1 MAHNPNLFAYAAL
14 LAWPLVSLCLF
25 AALPVKRALIWTLLG
40 AYLLLP
46 VGTVIKFAGIP
57 GFDKESVPA
66 LMALLGCFFFARSKK
81 AVKKHFG
88 IPELLVTALVVSPF
102 ITSEFNGDALEV
114 GGEHGSFVIPGVG
127 HYEALSASVSEL
139 IVLLPFWLGRRFL
152 RSSDDNL
159 DVLRILTIA
168 GLAYSLPMLFEVR
181 MSPQLHTWIY
191 GYFPHSFAQQMRD
204 GGFRPV
210 VFLGHGLIVAFFGM
224 TTVLA
229 STALW
234 KTNVRVSAAVP
245 PALVTAWLG
254 GTLLLCKSLGSL
266 VYASVCAPLIF
277 FAKPRL
283 QVRLAVVLATIALT
297 YPVLRTLDLVPTE
310 SILNAAASVS
320 AERAES
326 LKVRLDQE
334 KMLLAHALERPW
346 FGWGR
351 FGRGRVY
358 DEWGKD
364 VSITDGHWIITIT
377 TFGLFGFLA
386 EFGLIALSV
395 FRAASALRFASSNRE
410 RVYLAALALIVAVG
424 MIDLLPNASISAWS
438 WLLMGSLLG
447 RAETVKYGI
456 KRLKLKDGFQSK
468 HLASHELAESPNPS
482 LRYR

>member
-1 MAHNPNLFAYAAL
+1 M
-14 LAWPLVSLCLF
+14 
-25 AALPVKRALIWTLLG
+25 
-40 AYLLLP
+40 LLP
-46 VGTVIKFAGIP
+46 VGTVIKFPGIP

-66 LMALLGCFFFARSKK
+66 LMALLGCFFFAPSKK
-81 AVKKHFG
+81 AVKKQFG
-88 IPELLVTALVVSPF
+88 MVELLVTALLVSPF

-114 GGEHGSFVIPGVG
+114 GGQYGSFVVFGVG
-127 HYEALSASVSEL
+127 HYEAVSASVSEL

-152 RSSDDNL
+152 CGSEDNL
-159 DVLRILTIA
+159 DLLRILTIA

-191 GYFPHSFAQQMRD
+191 GYFPHSFEQQMRD

-210 VFLGHGLIVAFFGM
+210 VFLGHGLLVAFFGM

-234 KTNVRVSAAVP
+234 KTNVRVIAAAP
-245 PALVTAWLG
+245 PAAVTAWLG
-254 GTLLLCKSLGSL
+254 GALLLCKSMASL
-266 VYASVCAPLIF
+266 LYASVCAPLIF

-310 SILNAAASVS
+310 SILHAAASVS

-334 KMLLAHALERPW
+334 KMLLAHGLERPW

-364 VSITDGHWIITIT
+364 ISITDGHWIITIT

-386 EFGLIALSV
+386 EFGLLAFSI
-395 FRAASALRFASSNRE
+395 FRAAAALRFASSNRD
-410 RVYLAALALIVAVG
+410 RVYLAALALIVALG
-424 MIDLLPNASISAWS
+424 TIDLLPNATISPWS
-438 WLLMGSLLG
+438 WLLAGSLLG
-447 RAETVKYGI
+447 RAEAIRYSVRKQKTKT
-456 KRLKLKDGFQSK
+456 RLSPKALDTAG
-468 HLASHELAESPNPS
+468 LAAE
-482 LRYR
+482 